1 MARKL
6 AHEDDT
12 ESSCSDSTPGGNV
25 LLNRRRY
32 VQLGAAAVVSTL
44 GVGSAVSAST
54 SGDGQ
59 TFTTDFS
66 EYTQ

>member
-6 AHEDDT
+6 AHERDPET
-12 ESSCSDSTPGGNV
+12 SGSDSPTGGNV

-54 SGDGQ
+54 SGSDQ

-66 EYTQ
+66 EFTQ

>member
-1 MARKL
+1 MAHRL
-6 AHEDDT
+6 AHEDGP
-12 ESSCSDSTPGGNV
+12 ESGDSGHSTSGEKV

-32 VQLGAAAVVSTL
+32 VQLGVAAVISTL

-54 SGDGQ
+54 SDGGQ

-66 EYTQ
+66 EYN